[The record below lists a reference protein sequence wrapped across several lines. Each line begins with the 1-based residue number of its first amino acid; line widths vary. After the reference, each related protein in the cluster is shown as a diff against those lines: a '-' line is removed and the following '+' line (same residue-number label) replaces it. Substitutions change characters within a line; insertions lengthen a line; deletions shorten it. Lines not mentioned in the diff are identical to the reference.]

1 MILLPISQDDLCA
14 KFWHNLKIVNIP
26 QTTEILSSLEILD
39 SVWEARNMEL
49 NQIAY
54 EKFNK
59 YPALEL
65 KQGPGIMI
73 QHWQVSSFLA

>member
-1 MILLPISQDDLCA
+1 
-14 KFWHNLKIVNIP
+14 
-26 QTTEILSSLEILD
+26 
-39 SVWEARNMEL
+39 MEL